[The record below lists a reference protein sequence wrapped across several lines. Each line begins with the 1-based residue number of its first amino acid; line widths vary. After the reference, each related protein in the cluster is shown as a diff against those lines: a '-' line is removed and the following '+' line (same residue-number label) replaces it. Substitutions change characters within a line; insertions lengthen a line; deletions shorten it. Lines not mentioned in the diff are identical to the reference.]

1 MQFREECGFTF
12 VKVGE
17 AFLCDKPLKNRNG
30 TPVVFK
36 GKELK
41 DWRLKLK
48 LVVDEK
54 ILDAEQSV
62 YLVLKNNVILYVGY
76 FSNSFRQRWWKKQGY
91 FWHGD
96 TLDNKVNKLVEEND
110 ISVWLSV
117 NPYADGFNIS
127 KLLEDEIIIK
137 HANNGILLNT
147 VGKNLK
153 QDRETTLP
161 VQQILGIN

>member
-1 MQFREECGFTF
+1 MEFREVCGFNF

-17 AFLCDKPLKNRNG
+17 AYLAERPLTKRNAKSLIFNG
-30 TPVVFK
+30 E
-36 GKELK
+36 ELK

-62 YLVLKNNVILYVGY
+62 YLILKNSDILYVGY
-76 FSNSFRQRWWKKQGY
+76 FSNSFKDRWWKKQGY

-96 TLDNKVNKLVEEND
+96 IVDNKVNELVKDND

-117 NPYADGFNIS
+117 NPYEGRFNIS
-127 KLLEDEIIIK
+127 KLLEDKIIIE

-153 QDRETTLP
+153 KCRATTQT
-161 VQQILGIN
+161 VKQILEID